1 MTSVPDD
8 DHELI
13 PETEVGGGQVPEV
26 DIQGMTSAERR
37 SKSKKKDHEVRYI
50 SLKPLS
56 KKERKRQA
64 KNLEASQETIEEFEE
79 DDEDF
84 VKRSPVPLPDS
95 STVKS
100 ILHAVGYSSSKDT
113 TKKVLKYADGVL
125 PGQGSPDHHN
135 DVMETSPP
143 ALQSNR

>member
-1 MTSVPDD
+1 MKF
-8 DHELI
+8 
-13 PETEVGGGQVPEV
+13 Q
-26 DIQGMTSAERR
+26 
-37 SKSKKKDHEVRYI
+37 VRYI

-64 KNLEASQETIEEFEE
+64 KNLEATQETIEEFEE
-79 DDEDF
+79 DEEDF

-100 ILHAVGYSSSKDT
+100 ILHAVGYSSST
-113 TKKVLKYADGVL
+113 GTGNRKVLKYADGVL

-135 DVMETSPP
+135 EVMDTSPP
-143 ALQSNR
+143 ALQSNRY